1 MDVRVPTSRD
11 SDGGLGVSPVG
22 AQVLAPFLTPSWPAP
37 VLERREGKG
46 DGGMVE
52 NLFQQPA
59 TVCRWA
65 FLGRWEY
72 KRAWDLQR
80 SLARAR
86 AEDRVGD
93 TLLFLEHPPVYT
105 LGRRSKPA
113 DLLLPR
119 DALEVRGA
127 QLVDVD
133 RGGEI
138 TFHGPGQLVGYPI
151 ISLRAWG
158 GPLQYVRALEEALI
172 RVLDVYGI
180 AAGCLDG
187 LTGVWA
193 GGAKIAAIG
202 VKVSRGV
209 TTHGFALNVATD
221 LSWFQNIVP
230 CGIRDRDVTSM
241 ERLLGQLV
249 PVEGVAS
256 VVAEQFGHVLGFH
269 MEESATESVVGDKVL
284 ASTA

>member
-1 MDVRVPTSRD
+1 
-11 SDGGLGVSPVG
+11 
-22 AQVLAPFLTPSWPAP
+22 
-37 VLERREGKG
+37 
-46 DGGMVE
+46 MVE
-52 NLFQQPA
+52 GVVHHPA

-72 KRAWDLQR
+72 KRAWDFQR
-80 SLARAR
+80 SLAQAR
-86 AEDRVGD
+86 AEDMVGD
-93 TLLFLEHPPVYT
+93 IMLLLEHPPVYT
-105 LGRRSKPA
+105 LGRRSKPS

-119 DALEVRGA
+119 EALEAKGA
-127 QLVDVD
+127 QVVDVD

-172 RVLDVYGI
+172 RTLDAYGI
-180 AAGCLDG
+180 SAGRIEG

-241 ERLLGQLV
+241 ERLLGRPV
-249 PVEGVAS
+249 PLPEVAS
-256 VVAEQFGHVLGFH
+256 VVAEQFGQALGFQ
-269 MEESATESVVGDKVL
+269 MAAEATESVVGDKLL
-284 ASTA
+284 ASTV

>member
-1 MDVRVPTSRD
+1 MRD
-11 SDGGLGVSPVG
+11 SHS
-22 AQVLAPFLTPSWPAP
+22 
-37 VLERREGKG
+37 
-46 DGGMVE
+46 
-52 NLFQQPA
+52 
-59 TVCRWA
+59 CRWA

-72 KRAWDLQR
+72 KRAWDIQR
-80 SLARAR
+80 SLAQAR

-93 TLLFLEHPPVYT
+93 IMLLLEHPPVYT
-105 LGRRSKPA
+105 LGRRSKPS

-119 DALEVRGA
+119 EALESKGA
-127 QLVDVD
+127 QVVDVD

-158 GPLQYVRALEEALI
+158 GSLQYVRALEEALI
-172 RVLDVYGI
+172 RALDVYGVS
-180 AAGCLDG
+180 AGRIDG

-230 CGIRDRDVTSM
+230 CGIRGRDVTTM
-241 ERLLGQLV
+241 ERLLGRPV
-249 PVEGVAS
+249 PVEEVAS
-256 VVAEQFGHVLGFH
+256 IVAEQFGRVLGFQ
-269 MEESATESVVGDKVL
+269 MSAEAPESLVGNKLL
-284 ASTA
+284 AFIV

>member
-1 MDVRVPTSRD
+1 MGQCRVCS
-11 SDGGLGVSPVG
+11 
-22 AQVLAPFLTPSWPAP
+22 
-37 VLERREGKG
+37 
-46 DGGMVE
+46 
-52 NLFQQPA
+52 
-59 TVCRWA
+59 WA

-72 KRAWDLQR
+72 QRAWDLQR
-80 SLARAR
+80 SLAQAR
-86 AEDRVGD
+86 AADRIGD
-93 TLLFLEHPPVYT
+93 TLLLLEHPPVYT
-105 LGRRSKPA
+105 LGRRSKPS
-113 DLLLPR
+113 DLLLPQE
-119 DALEVRGA
+119 ALEAKGA
-127 QLVDVD
+127 QVVDVD

-172 RVLDVYGI
+172 RTLDAYGI
-180 AAGCLDG
+180 SAGRIAG

-221 LSWFQNIVP
+221 LSWFQHIVP

-241 ERLLGQLV
+241 ERLLGRPV
-249 PVEGVAS
+249 PVEEVAS
-256 VVAEQFGHVLGFH
+256 VAAEQFGHALGFQ
-269 MEESATESVVGDKVL
+269 MVAETSESVVGGHLL
-284 ASTA
+284 ASTV